1 MDIVFEPR
9 EKMTR
14 RKKIEDSGEA
24 SMINSDDCVK
34 ETMFGIDVLYF
45 YFKKSIFSI
54 NLERKNW
61 ENKLRILVIWFFEK
75 NCTKKKKWQWDS
87 SKKVGKERH
96 GVDDKRDCMK
106 RRRKGKKW
114 GKRRQTTSV
123 ECLWSVNNDLPG
135 NINVS
140 ARAVVQ
146 VVRLGPCP
154 ALPFNLVAS
163 FNLVP
168 STGCFPLHHHAISSF
183 VWNGW
188 NPYPGVLW
196 KVNTLIGNIFDMLY
210 R

>member
-14 RKKIEDSGEA
+14 RKKIEDGGEA

-75 NCTKKKKWQWDS
+75 NCTKKKKWQRDS

-96 GVDDKRDCMK
+96 GVDDKRDCTK

-114 GKRRQTTSV
+114 GKRRQTISV

-168 STGCFPLHHHAISSF
+168 IDRLVSSPPPCNFFFRMKRLESLSGC
-183 VWNGW
+183 
-188 NPYPGVLW
+188 
-196 KVNTLIGNIFDMLY
+196 TLKS
-210 R
+210 